1 MFNIIKI
8 EKEDGFLEF
17 LVVDMI
23 TGATVST
30 HETYEEALNK
40 AQALR

>member
-1 MFNIIKI
+1 MYNIIKI
-8 EKEDGFLEF
+8 DKEDGSLEF

-23 TGATVST
+23 TGATISS
-30 HETYEEALNK
+30 HETYEEALDK

>member
-1 MFNIIKI
+1 MYNIVKLD
-8 EKEDGFLEF
+8 KEDGSFEF

-30 HETYEEALNK
+30 HQTYQEALDT
-40 AQALR
+40 AQTLR

>member
-1 MFNIIKI
+1 MYNIIKI
-8 EKEDGFLEF
+8 EKEDGNLEF

-30 HETYEEALNK
+30 HQTYQEALDK